1 MVTSSTTRQAK
12 SLQQEIK
19 EAAWRQ
25 IAESGITSLSLPEI
39 ARGLNI
45 SEKQIFSYF
54 QDRDALITSLIID
67 AHSSFGDYQISAR
80 DSFPGVSQFLQRFMA
95 TGVAYR
101 EWAFRYPERY
111 MLIFGPR
118 SPGYKPPMDIL
129 RPFIMRSLNPLV
141 SVIKELRAARL
152 INVDTMPVIDQSA
165 YESYCWEG
173 PPMSKDDLTVHTLA
187 MVIRGRV
194 HGMVSL
200 ELAGQIP
207 PVGDG
212 GSALYEFEIKSIV
225 KQFID
230 I

>member
-1 MVTSSTTRQAK
+1 MAISSTTRQVK

-25 IAESGITSLSLPEI
+25 IAESGVTSLALQGI
-39 ARGLNI
+39 AHGLNI
-45 SEKQIFSYF
+45 TEKELFSYF
-54 QDRDALITSLIID
+54 PDRDALITSLIID

-111 MLIFGPR
+111 MLIFGPM
-118 SPGYKPPMDIL
+118 SPGYTPPMDIL
-129 RPFIMRSLNPLV
+129 RPFMIRSLNPLV
-141 SVIKELRAARL
+141 TVIKELRAARL
-152 INVDTMPVIDQSA
+152 INVDSMPVIEQDNIKP
-165 YESYCWEG
+165 YCCVT
-173 PPMSKDDLTVHTLA
+173 PAMTRDDLIVHTLA
-187 MVIRGRV
+187 MVFRSRV

-207 PVGDG
+207 PAGDG

>member
-1 MVTSSTTRQAK
+1 MVSSSTTRQVK

-25 IAESGITSLSLPEI
+25 IAASGITALSLQEI
-39 ARGLNI
+39 AHGLNI
-45 SEKQIFSYF
+45 SEKELFSYF
-54 QDRDALITSLIID
+54 PHRDALITALIIE

-118 SPGYKPPMDIL
+118 SPGYTPPGDIL
-129 RPFIMRSLNPLV
+129 QPFLMRSLNPLV
-141 SVIKELRAARL
+141 SVIRELRAARL
-152 INVDTMPVIDQSA
+152 INVDSMPVMDAAAFEQ
-165 YESYCWEG
+165 YCCVG
-173 PPMSKDDLTVHTLA
+173 PPMTKDDLIVHTLA
-187 MVIRGRV
+187 MVIRSRV

-200 ELAGQIP
+200 ELTGQIP
-207 PVGDG
+207 PFGDG
-212 GSALYEFEIKSIV
+212 GASLYEFEIKSIV